1 MIQKEDYYMIRTAFQ
16 AEEYDS
22 KIKQTLPY
30 YEDFYNQIT
39 DILDVLG
46 KSKTSWLDIGCG
58 TGRMYEVAQRK
69 LSLNEFVFT
78 DISDKMLE
86 ISRERFPAKEN
97 RFEVMAAQELAENG
111 KYDVITAVQVNHY
124 LSEEEREVAVRN
136 CYQALK
142 SDGVFFT
149 YENVAPNSAIGKE
162 IGLKRWQKY
171 QIENGKSQ
179 EEATGHIKRY
189 KTEYFPITIK
199 SHLEMMARSGFQSV
213 ELIWMSYMQAGFM
226 GIK

>member
-1 MIQKEDYYMIRTAFQ
+1 MIRTAFQ
-16 AEEYDS
+16 AGEYDS

-30 YEDFYNQIT
+30 YEEFYHQIT

-46 KSKTSWLDIGCG
+46 KNKISWLDIGCG
-58 TGRMYEVAQRK
+58 TGRMYEVARRK
-69 LSLNEFVFT
+69 LSLSEFVFT

-97 RFEVMAAQELAENG
+97 RFKVMAAQELAEKG
-111 KYDVITAVQVNHY
+111 KYDVITAVLVNHY
-124 LSEEEREVAVRN
+124 LSAEEREAVVTN

-149 YENVAPNSAIGKE
+149 YENVAPDSAIGKE

-179 EEATGHIKRY
+179 EEAIGHMKRC

-199 SHLEMMARSGFQSV
+199 SHLEMMSRSGFQSV